1 MWLRRGIQ
9 TNLCWR
15 LFLTKIVIFYS
26 VYRQTIYTFI
36 YTNCIIILKISSLQR
51 RRDERRRNPA
61 TSQICMQNFT
71 IYFLSLSLLI
81 IFLLSASQV
90 VIYSFNDNDNK
101 YYNWCKDTPYP
112 REKKHWVSSNGP
124 KLSSLKSKF
133 ESAVDIES
141 ILKVKK

>member
-1 MWLRRGIQ
+1 MILDFGSATCCCVWLRRGIQ

-36 YTNCIIILKISSLQR
+36 YTYCIIILKISSLQR

-71 IYFLSLSLLI
+71 IYFYHLSLLLLI

-101 YYNWCKDTPYP
+101 YYNWCKDTPIPP
-112 REKKHWVSSNGP
+112 RKKTLGVIHWP
-124 KLSSLKSKF
+124 
-133 ESAVDIES
+133 
-141 ILKVKK
+141 